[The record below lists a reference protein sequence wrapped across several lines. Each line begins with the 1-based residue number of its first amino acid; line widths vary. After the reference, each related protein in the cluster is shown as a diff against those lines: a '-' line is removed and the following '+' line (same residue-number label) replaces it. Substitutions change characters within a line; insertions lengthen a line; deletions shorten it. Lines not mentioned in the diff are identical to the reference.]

1 MTCWYTAWSCFIG
14 HELETDFVFSY
25 NVCLEFHIQ
34 VSFILI
40 ALQLRKRKMCP
51 VPRKITL
58 KAVPS
63 TFSIIWNPRL
73 METPGTHRGVC
84 FKANAQTSTYTHSL
98 SCEAHFFFPA
108 RRSGHTRPTP
118 HPGCRGFSRPP
129 GDSAN
134 EEKKN
139 TPRAKRLTTIILPGQ
154 TRQLTH
160 THKHSSLRCVLMLFK
175 WVLELCIFFKVT
187 CMRGTMDSPLS
198 SVIFVLNLH
207 SIVGANQLTSVF
219 YSQTK

>member
-1 MTCWYTAWSCFIG
+1 M
-14 HELETDFVFSY
+14 FSY

-98 SCEAHFFFPA
+98 SCEAHFFFPGQTEQA
-108 RRSGHTRPTP
+108 HTSDSTSRLPWLLQTSGRF
-118 HPGCRGFSRPP
+118 GERG
-129 GDSAN
+129 
-134 EEKKN
+134 EKN

-175 WVLELCIFFKVT
+175 
-187 CMRGTMDSPLS
+187 
-198 SVIFVLNLH
+198 
-207 SIVGANQLTSVF
+207 
-219 YSQTK
+219 